1 VAATWLCKKAGPPQ
15 AKEFD
20 AMPRSAVDPA
30 KAAVTK
36 SLRQEAGR
44 WLKQAREAAGLTQ
57 AELAERVGLRYYT
70 FVSQVESGLGR
81 VPIESQGAWAAA
93 VGLDPVQFAR
103 TLLRY
108 YEPEL
113 SRLLF
118 GDSVEDAPAVRRAGR
133 G

>member
-1 VAATWLCKKAGPPQ
+1 
-15 AKEFD
+15 
-20 AMPRSAVDPA
+20 MPRPAADPVKSAQ
-30 KAAVTK
+30 TK
-36 SLRQEAGR
+36 VLRQQAGR

-81 VPIESQGAWAAA
+81 LPIETQGAWAE
-93 VGLDPVQFAR
+93 VLGLEPGEFAR

-113 SRLLF
+113 YRLLF
-118 GDSVEDAPAVRRAGR
+118 ESQAGR
-133 G
+133 GRTAQQA